1 MVGATNGWMSN
12 LERMPT
18 TNQKTI
24 SEALGVKGRNLIKS
38 VRYKRK
44 VTTIE
49 IRGGGG
55 NTEERKKTLKEK
67 RPKGAEAPKGKTYG
81 KRVVST

>member
-1 MVGATNGWMSN
+1 M
-12 LERMPT
+12 
-18 TNQKTI
+18 
-24 SEALGVKGRNLIKS
+24 
-38 VRYKRK
+38 
-44 VTTIE
+44 IE